1 MDRTSVIVV
10 TICVILLFTWP
21 ALLEKISPTPPQPI
35 QPTNAAPARVAGQTN
50 APNTAPF
57 QQAPPS
63 QGTVSPDFEAPV
75 KLDSPKISIL
85 ESEESYYI
93 FTSEGGLKTVEL
105 KKPHVVLGDNVDL
118 LWDTNNGDADS
129 KPIILNHGVEI
140 PVFALKGIDN
150 SEFSMIADGNLVT
163 MVSTNKAG
171 IRITKELR
179 AGTNYLLHSTITLT
193 NPMTEPVALPQWKL
207 MLGTAMPL
215 QADVKYPVWGAQW
228 HNGEDMEDIDEG
240 WFDNRTLGC
249 IPGTPRAYFMSA
261 GQPVKWVGIHN
272 RFFTMCTIPM
282 EGATGGQV
290 YSTKTTHRLPNDPQ
304 EEDEQHVHPTGVLA
318 SLQFDAKVL
327 QPGQSI
333 VQKFTTYAGPKE
345 YQVLKAHSQTLDER
359 RMAVARQNGV
369 DPSQI
374 RLFKKTSLEST
385 MGFDGF
391 FGFFATILL
400 RSMNGIHGF
409 GLGYAMCIIV
419 ITIIIKILFW
429 PLTKKSTV
437 SMKRMAAYQPQM
449 AEIREKYKDD
459 PQKMN
464 KRIMEFMREHKINPM
479 GGCLPILIQLPVF
492 FGFFTMLRS
501 AAELRGAEF
510 LWACDLSQTDTVAYV
525 AGFPI
530 NPLPVIMGVTMLLQ
544 ARMTPVS
551 PTADATQQKI
561 MKYMP
566 LMFIVILYNFSA
578 GLTLYWT
585 VQNML
590 SILQTKLT
598 KNIVVEAPLK
608 SENSPLAK
616 PIKNKRKRKK

>member
-21 ALLEKISPTPPQPI
+21 ALMEKISPTPPQPI
-35 QPTNAAPARVAGQTN
+35 QPTNAAPAQVAGQTN

-63 QGTVSPDFEAPV
+63 QGTFSSDFEAPV

-85 ESEESYYI
+85 ESEGSSYI

-118 LWDTNNGDADS
+118 LWDTNNGDVVS
-129 KPIILNHGVEI
+129 KPIILNHGVAL
-140 PVFALKGIDN
+140 PLFALKGIDD
-150 SEFSMIADGNLVT
+150 SEFSITADDSLVT

-171 IRITKELR
+171 IRITKEFS
-179 AGTNYLLHSTITLT
+179 AGTNYLLHSKITLANSMSET
-193 NPMTEPVALPQWKL
+193 VAVQPWKL
-207 MLGTAMPL
+207 MLGTSMPL
-215 QADVKYPVWGAQW
+215 QSEESYPVWGAQW
-228 HNGEDMEDIDEG
+228 HNGEDMEDIDES
-240 WFDNRTLGC
+240 WFTNSTLGC
-249 IPGTPRAYFMSA
+249 IPGTPRTEFRSA
-261 GQPVKWVGIHN
+261 GQPIKWVGIHN
-272 RFFTMCTIPM
+272 RFFAMTTMPAPEMST
-282 EGATGGQV
+282 EALSGARV
-290 YSTKTTHRLPNDPQ
+290 YSTTTANHRLPNEPQ
-304 EEDEQHVHPTGVLA
+304 DEHEQFVNDTGILAALEFNSRVL
-318 SLQFDAKVL
+318 K
-327 QPGQSI
+327 PGESVVKQ
-333 VQKFTTYAGPKE
+333 FTTYAGPKE
-345 YQVLKAHSQTLDER
+345 YRLLEAHALTYENSIDS
-359 RMAVARQNGV
+359 V
-369 DPSQI
+369 
-374 RLFKKTSLEST
+374 

-391 FGFFATILL
+391 FGYFAKILL
-400 RSMNGIHGF
+400 WAMSGIHNSF
-409 GLGYAMCIIV
+409 GLGYALCIIV
-419 ITIIIKILFW
+419 ITIIIKLLFW
-429 PLTKKSTV
+429 PLTRASTV
-437 SMKRMAAYQPQM
+437 SMKRMAAYQPHM

-459 PQKMN
+459 SQKMN
-464 KRIMEFMREHKINPM
+464 KRIMEFMREHKINPL
-479 GGCLPILIQLPVF
+479 GGCLPILIQIPVF

-501 AAELRGAEF
+501 AVELRGAQF
-510 LWACDLSQTDTVAYV
+510 LWACDLSQSDTVAHI

-530 NPLPVIMGVTMLLQ
+530 NPLPMIMGVTMILQ

-608 SENSPLAK
+608 SADSPLAK

>member
-35 QPTNAAPARVAGQTN
+35 QPTNAAPAQVAGQTN

-57 QQAPPS
+57 QQAPLS
-63 QGTVSPDFEAPV
+63 QGPVSPDFEAPV
-75 KLDSPKISIL
+75 KLDSPKTSII

-93 FTSEGGLKTVEL
+93 FTSEGGLKAVEL

-118 LWDTNNGDADS
+118 LWDTNNGDVDS
-129 KPIILNHGVEI
+129 KPIILNHGVEL
-140 PVFALKGIDN
+140 PVFALKGIDD
-150 SEFSMIADGNLVT
+150 SEFSITADDNLVT

-171 IRITKELR
+171 IRITKEFS
-179 AGTNYLLHSTITLT
+179 AGTNYLLHSTITLA
-193 NPMTEPVALPQWKL
+193 NPMSEPVAVQPWKL
-207 MLGTAMPL
+207 MLGTSMPL
-215 QADVKYPVWGAQW
+215 QAGGRYPVWGAQW
-228 HNGEDMEDIDEG
+228 HNGEDMEDIDES
-240 WFDNRTLGC
+240 WFANRTLGC
-249 IPGTPRAYFMSA
+249 FPGTPRTEFWSA
-261 GQPVKWVGIHN
+261 GQPINWVGVHN
-272 RFFTMCTIPM
+272 RFFAMTTMPT
-282 EGATGGQV
+282 EALSGARV
-290 YSTKTTHRLPNDPQ
+290 YSTTTTHRLPNERL
-304 EEDEQHVHPTGVLA
+304 EEDEQYVHDSGILA
-318 SLQFDAKVL
+318 GLQFDAQVL
-327 QPGQSI
+327 KPGESV
-333 VQKFTTYAGPKE
+333 VQQFTTYAGPKE
-345 YQVLKAHSQTLDER
+345 YRLLEAHALTYGNSIDS
-359 RMAVARQNGV
+359 V
-369 DPSQI
+369 
-374 RLFKKTSLEST
+374 

-391 FGFFATILL
+391 FGFFAKILL
-400 RSMNGIHGF
+400 WAMSSIHSSF
-409 GLGYAMCIIV
+409 GLGFALCIIV

-429 PLTKKSTV
+429 PLTRASTI

-459 PQKMN
+459 KEKQN
-464 KRIMEFMREHKINPM
+464 KRMMEFMREYKINPM
-479 GGCLPILIQLPVF
+479 GGCLPILIQIPVF

-501 AAELRGAEF
+501 AVELRGAEF
-510 LWACDLSQTDTVAYV
+510 LWACDLSQSDTIAEI

-530 NPLPVIMGVTMLLQ
+530 NPLPMIMGVTMLLQ

-551 PTADATQQKI
+551 PTADATTQKV

>member
-1 MDRTSVIVV
+1 MDRTAIIVV

-21 ALLEKISPTPPQPI
+21 QLLKKISPTPPQPI
-35 QPTNAAPARVAGQTN
+35 QPTNAAPARVAEQTN
-50 APNTAPF
+50 SPNTDPF
-57 QQAPPS
+57 RQAPPS
-63 QGTVSPDFEAPV
+63 QGPVSSDFEAPV

-85 ESEESYYI
+85 ESEESSYI

-129 KPIILNHGVEI
+129 KPIILNHGVEM

-171 IRITKELR
+171 IRITKKFR

-215 QADVKYPVWGAQW
+215 QAGGRYPVWGAQW

-249 IPGTPRAYFMSA
+249 FPGTPRPYFMSA
-261 GQPVKWVGIHN
+261 GQPVKWVGVNN
-272 RFFTMCTIPM
+272 RFFAMTTMPE
-282 EGATGGQV
+282 EGFSAANV
-290 YSTKTTHRLPNDPQ
+290 YSIKTTHDLLNDPQ
-304 EEDEQHVHPTGVLA
+304 EEDEQYVHDTGILA
-318 SLQFDAKVL
+318 SLQFGAKVL
-327 QPGQSI
+327 QPGENI
-333 VQKFTTYAGPKE
+333 VQQFTTYAGPKE
-345 YQVLKAHSQTLDER
+345 YQLLQSHTHTYKNSMD
-359 RMAVARQNGV
+359 
-369 DPSQI
+369 
-374 RLFKKTSLEST
+374 SL

-391 FGFFATILL
+391 FGFFAKILL
-400 RSMNGIHGF
+400 RAMNGIHGF
-409 GLGYAMCIIV
+409 GLGYAYCIIV

-429 PLTKKSTV
+429 PLTRASTV

-459 PQKMN
+459 KEKLN
-464 KRIMEFMREHKINPM
+464 KRMMEFMREHKINPM
-479 GGCLPILIQLPVF
+479 GGCLPILIQIPVF

-501 AAELRGAEF
+501 AVELRGAQF
-510 LWACDLSQTDTVAYV
+510 LWACDLSQADTVAHV

-530 NPLPVIMGVTMLLQ
+530 NPLPLIMGATMLLQ
-544 ARMTPVS
+544 ARITPVS
-551 PTADATQQKI
+551 PTMDPTQQKI

-566 LMFIVILYNFSA
+566 LMFIVILYSFSA

-598 KNIVVEAPLK
+598 KNIVVEAPDVTKTK
-608 SENSPLAK
+608 SALAK
-616 PIKNKRKRKK
+616 PAKPKTKRKK

>member
-1 MDRTSVIVV
+1 MDRTAIIVV

-21 ALLEKISPTPPQPI
+21 ALLEKVSPTPPAQP
-35 QPTNAAPARVAGQTN
+35 QPTNAAPIQVPGQT
-50 APNTAPF
+50 APPATAPLR
-57 QQAPPS
+57 QAPPAHPPFNPGF
-63 QGTVSPDFEAPV
+63 QPPV
-75 KLDSPKISIL
+75 KLDSPKLSIL
-85 ESEESYYI
+85 ETEDSSYI
-93 FTSEGGLKTVEL
+93 FTSEGGVKTVEL
-105 KKPHVVLGDNVDL
+105 KEPHVVMGKNFDL
-118 LWDTNNGDADS
+118 LWGTNNGDVNS
-129 KPIILNHGVEI
+129 TPIKLNHGVDL
-140 PVFALKGIDN
+140 PVFALVGVDD
-150 SEFSMIADGNLVT
+150 SEFSINTGRNLVT
-163 MVSTNKAG
+163 MVSTNQAG
-171 IRITKELR
+171 IRITKEFS
-179 AGTNYLLHSTITLT
+179 ADTNYLLHSTITLA
-193 NPMTEPVALPQWKL
+193 NSKSEPITLNQRKL

-215 QADVKYPVWGAQW
+215 QADGGYPVWGAQW

-240 WFDNRTLGC
+240 WFANRTLGC
-249 IPGTPRAYFMSA
+249 IPGTARPYFMSA

-290 YSTKTTHRLPNDPQ
+290 YSTKTNQPLPNDPH
-304 EEDEQHVHPTGVLA
+304 EEGEQYVHLTGVLA

-327 QPGQSI
+327 QPGESI
-333 VQKFTTYAGPKE
+333 VQQFTTYAGPKE
-345 YQVLKAHSQTLDER
+345 YQVLKAHSQT
-359 RMAVARQNGV
+359 
-369 DPSQI
+369 
-374 RLFKKTSLEST
+374 FKKTSLEST

-400 RSMNGIHGF
+400 RSMNGIHSF

-530 NPLPVIMGVTMLLQ
+530 NPLPMIMGVTMLLQ

-585 VQNML
+585 LSNML
-590 SILQTKLT
+590 SIVQTKLT
-598 KNIVVEAPLK
+598 RNIVVEAPVK
-608 SENSPLAK
+608 SANSALAK
-616 PIKNKRKRKK
+616 PAKPKPKPKPKK

>member
-21 ALLEKISPTPPQPI
+21 ALLEKISPIPPQPI
-35 QPTNAAPARVAGQTN
+35 QPTNATPAQVAGQTN

-57 QQAPPS
+57 QQAPLS
-63 QGTVSPDFEAPV
+63 QGPVSPDFEAPV
-75 KLDSPKISIL
+75 KLDSPKTSII

-93 FTSEGGLKTVEL
+93 FTSEGGLKAVEL

-118 LWDTNNGDADS
+118 LWDTNNGDVDS
-129 KPIILNHGVEI
+129 KPIILNHGVEL
-140 PVFALKGIDN
+140 PLFALKGIDD
-150 SEFSMIADGNLVT
+150 SEFSITADDNLVT

-171 IRITKELR
+171 IRITKEFS
-179 AGTNYLLHSTITLT
+179 AGTNYLLHSTITLA
-193 NPMTEPVALPQWKL
+193 NPMSEPVAVQPWKL
-207 MLGTAMPL
+207 MLGTSMPL
-215 QADVKYPVWGAQW
+215 QAGGRYPVWGAQW
-228 HNGEDMEDIDEG
+228 HNGEDMEDIDES
-240 WFDNRTLGC
+240 WFANRTLGC
-249 IPGTPRAYFMSA
+249 FPGTPRTEFWSA
-261 GQPVKWVGIHN
+261 GQPINWVGVHN
-272 RFFTMCTIPM
+272 RFFAMTTMPT
-282 EGATGGQV
+282 EALSGARV
-290 YSTKTTHRLPNDPQ
+290 YSTTTTHRLPNERL
-304 EEDEQHVHPTGVLA
+304 EEDEQYVHDSGILA
-318 SLQFDAKVL
+318 GLQFDAQVL
-327 QPGQSI
+327 KPGESV
-333 VQKFTTYAGPKE
+333 VQQFTTYAGPKE
-345 YQVLKAHSQTLDER
+345 YRLLEAHALTYGNSIDS
-359 RMAVARQNGV
+359 V
-369 DPSQI
+369 
-374 RLFKKTSLEST
+374 

-391 FGFFATILL
+391 FGFFAKILL
-400 RSMNGIHGF
+400 WAMSSIHSSF
-409 GLGYAMCIIV
+409 GLGFALCIIV

-429 PLTKKSTV
+429 PLTRASTI

-459 PQKMN
+459 KEKQN
-464 KRIMEFMREHKINPM
+464 KRMMEFMREYKINPM
-479 GGCLPILIQLPVF
+479 GGCLPILIQIPVF

-501 AAELRGAEF
+501 AVELRGAEF
-510 LWACDLSQTDTVAYV
+510 LWACDLSQSDTIAEI

-530 NPLPVIMGVTMLLQ
+530 NPLPMIMGVTMLLQ

-551 PTADATQQKI
+551 PTADATTQKV

>member
-1 MDRTSVIVV
+1 MDRTAIIVV

-21 ALLEKISPTPPQPI
+21 TLLEKVSPTTPAQP
-35 QPTNAAPARVAGQTN
+35 QPTNAPPIQVPGQAN
-50 APNTAPF
+50 APRSVPIT
-57 QQAPPS
+57 QAPPTQVPLS
-63 QGTVSPDFEAPV
+63 TDLQPPV
-75 KLDSPKISIL
+75 KLDSPKLSIL
-85 ESEESYYI
+85 ETEDSSYI
-93 FTSEGGLKTVEL
+93 FTSAGGLKTVEL
-105 KKPHVVLGDNVDL
+105 KEPHVVMGKNVDL
-118 LWDTNNGDADS
+118 LWGTNNGDVNS
-129 KPIILNHGVEI
+129 IPIKLNHGVDL
-140 PVFALKGIDN
+140 PVFALKGVDDA
-150 SEFSMIADGNLVT
+150 EFSLVNSRGRVT
-163 MVSTNKAG
+163 MISTNQSG
-171 IRITKELR
+171 IRISKQFN
-179 AGTNYLLHSTITLT
+179 ADTNYLLHTTITLT
-193 NPMTEPVALPQWKL
+193 NPKKEPITLNQRKL

-290 YSTKTTHRLPNDPQ
+290 YSIKTTHRLPNDPQ
-304 EEDEQHVHPTGVLA
+304 EEDAQYVHLTGVLA

-327 QPGQSI
+327 QPGESI
-333 VQKFTTYAGPKE
+333 IQQFTTYAGPKE
-345 YQVLKAHSQTLDER
+345 YQVLKAHSQT
-359 RMAVARQNGV
+359 
-369 DPSQI
+369 
-374 RLFKKTSLEST
+374 FKKTSLEST

-400 RSMNGIHGF
+400 RSMNGIHSF

-585 VQNML
+585 LSNML
-590 SILQTKLT
+590 SIVQTKLT
-598 KNIVVEAPLK
+598 RNIVVEAPVK
-608 SENSPLAK
+608 SANLALAK
-616 PIKNKRKRKK
+616 PEKPKPKSKPKKQSPTKP

>member
-21 ALLEKISPTPPQPI
+21 VLLEKISPTPPQPI
-35 QPTNAAPARVAGQTN
+35 QPTNAAPAQVAGQTN

-57 QQAPPS
+57 QQAPLS
-63 QGTVSPDFEAPV
+63 QGPVSPDFEAPV

-85 ESEESYYI
+85 ESEESFYI

-105 KKPHVVLGDNVDL
+105 KKPHVILGDNVDL
-118 LWDTNNGDADS
+118 LWDTNNEGADL
-129 KPIILNHGVEI
+129 KPITLNHGVES
-140 PVFALKGIDN
+140 PVFALKGVDN
-150 SEFSMIADGNLVT
+150 SEFSMIANGNLVT

-171 IRITKELR
+171 IRITKKFS

-207 MLGTAMPL
+207 MLGTSMPL
-215 QADVKYPVWGAQW
+215 QAGGRYPVWGAQW
-228 HNGEDMEDIDEG
+228 HNGEDMEDIDVS
-240 WFDNRTLGC
+240 WFANSTLGC
-249 IPGTPRAYFMSA
+249 FDGTPRPYFMSA
-261 GQPVKWVGIHN
+261 GQPINWVGVHN
-272 RFFTMCTIPM
+272 RFFAMTTMPNTNNLEALP
-282 EGATGGQV
+282 GARV
-290 YSTKTTHRLPNDPQ
+290 YSITTTHRQLDDPL
-304 EEDEQHVHPTGVLA
+304 EEDEQYVHDSGIQA
-318 SLQFDAKVL
+318 GLQFDAQVL
-327 QPGQSI
+327 KPGES
-333 VQKFTTYAGPKE
+333 VEQKFTTYAGPKE
-345 YQVLKAHSQTLDER
+345 YRLLKAH
-359 RMAVARQNGV
+359 AVTYGNSIDSV
-369 DPSQI
+369 
-374 RLFKKTSLEST
+374 

-391 FGFFATILL
+391 FGFFAKILL
-400 RSMNGIHGF
+400 WAMSGIHNSF
-409 GLGYAMCIIV
+409 GLGYALCIIV

-429 PLTKKSTV
+429 PLTRASTV

-459 PQKMN
+459 KEKQN
-464 KRIMEFMREHKINPM
+464 KRMMEFMREYKINPM
-479 GGCLPILIQLPVF
+479 GGCLPILIQIPVF

-501 AAELRGAEF
+501 AVELRGAQF
-510 LWACDLSQTDTVAYV
+510 LWACDLSQSDTIAHI

-530 NPLPVIMGVTMLLQ
+530 NPLPMIMGVTMLLQ

-551 PTADATQQKI
+551 PTADANTQKI

-566 LMFIVILYNFSA
+566 LMFIVILYNFSS

>member
-1 MDRTSVIVV
+1 MDRTAIIVV

-21 ALLEKISPTPPQPI
+21 ALLEKVSPTPPAQP
-35 QPTNAAPARVAGQTN
+35 QPTNAAPIQVPGQT
-50 APNTAPF
+50 APPTTAPLR
-57 QQAPPS
+57 QAPPTHPPFNPGF
-63 QGTVSPDFEAPV
+63 QPPV
-75 KLDSPKISIL
+75 KLDSPKLSTL
-85 ESEESYYI
+85 ETADSSYI
-93 FTSEGGLKTVEL
+93 FTSAGGLKTVEL
-105 KKPHVVLGDNVDL
+105 KQPHVVMGKNVDL
-118 LWDTNNGDADS
+118 LWGTNNGDVNS
-129 KPIILNHGVEI
+129 TPIKLNHGVDL
-140 PVFALKGIDN
+140 PVFALVGVDD
-150 SEFSMIADGNLVT
+150 SEFSINTGRNLVT
-163 MVSTNKAG
+163 MVSTNQAG
-171 IRITKELR
+171 IRITKEFS
-179 AGTNYLLHSTITLT
+179 ADTNYLLHSTITLA
-193 NPMTEPVALPQWKL
+193 NSKSEPITLNQRKL

-215 QADVKYPVWGAQW
+215 QADGGYPVWGAQW

-240 WFDNRTLGC
+240 WFANRTLGC
-249 IPGTPRAYFMSA
+249 IPGTARPYFMSA

-282 EGATGGQV
+282 EGASGGQV
-290 YSTKTTHRLPNDPQ
+290 YSTKTNHPLLNDPQ
-304 EEDEQHVHPTGVLA
+304 EEDEQYVHLTGVLA

-327 QPGQSI
+327 QPGESI
-333 VQKFTTYAGPKE
+333 VQQFTTYAGPKE
-345 YQVLKAHSQTLDER
+345 YQVLKAHSQT
-359 RMAVARQNGV
+359 
-369 DPSQI
+369 
-374 RLFKKTSLEST
+374 FKKTSLEST

-400 RSMNGIHGF
+400 RSMNGIHSF

-530 NPLPVIMGVTMLLQ
+530 NPLPMIMGVTMLLQ

-585 VQNML
+585 LSNML
-590 SILQTKLT
+590 SIVQTKLT
-598 KNIVVEAPLK
+598 RNIVVEAPVK
-608 SENSPLAK
+608 SANSALAK
-616 PIKNKRKRKK
+616 PAKPKPKPKPKK

>member
-1 MDRTSVIVV
+1 MDRTAIIVV

-21 ALLEKISPTPPQPI
+21 TLLEKVSPTPPAQP
-35 QPTNAAPARVAGQTN
+35 QPTNAPPIQVPGQAN
-50 APNTAPF
+50 APRSVPIT
-57 QQAPPS
+57 QAPPTQAPLS
-63 QGTVSPDFEAPV
+63 TDLQPPV
-75 KLDSPKISIL
+75 KLDSPKLSIL
-85 ESEESYYI
+85 ETEDSSYI
-93 FTSEGGLKTVEL
+93 FTSAGGLKTVEL
-105 KKPHVVLGDNVDL
+105 KAPHVVMGKNVDL
-118 LWDTNNGDADS
+118 LWGPTNGDVNS
-129 KPIILNHGVEI
+129 IPIKLNHGVDL
-140 PVFALKGIDN
+140 PVFALKGVDDA
-150 SEFSMIADGNLVT
+150 EFSLVNSRGRVT
-163 MVSTNKAG
+163 MISTNQSG
-171 IRITKELR
+171 IRISKQFN
-179 AGTNYLLHSTITLT
+179 ADTNYLLHTTITLT
-193 NPMTEPVALPQWKL
+193 NPKKEPITLNQRKL

-272 RFFTMCTIPM
+272 RFFAMTTMPTD
-282 EGATGGQV
+282 GATGGRV
-290 YSTKTTHRLPNDPQ
+290 YSIKTTHRLLNDPQ
-304 EEDEQHVHPTGVLA
+304 DEDEQYVNPTGILA

-327 QPGQSI
+327 QPGERI
-333 VQKFTTYAGPKE
+333 VQQFTTYAGPKE
-345 YQVLKAHSQTLDER
+345 YQVLEAHGQKYKNKVET
-359 RMAVARQNGV
+359 V
-369 DPSQI
+369 
-374 RLFKKTSLEST
+374 

-391 FGFFATILL
+391 FGFFAKILL
-400 RSMNGIHGF
+400 WAMSGIHSSL
-409 GLGYAMCIIV
+409 GLGYALCIIV

-429 PLTKKSTV
+429 PLTRASTV

-459 PQKMN
+459 KEKQN
-464 KRIMEFMREHKINPM
+464 KRIMEFMREYKINPM
-479 GGCLPILIQLPVF
+479 GGCLPILIQIPVF

-501 AAELRGAEF
+501 AVELRGAEF
-510 LWACDLSQTDTVAYV
+510 LWACDLSQSDTIAHI

-530 NPLPVIMGVTMLLQ
+530 NPLPMIMGVTMLLQ

-551 PTADATQQKI
+551 PTADANTQKI

>member
-1 MDRTSVIVV
+1 MDRTAIIVV

-21 ALLEKISPTPPQPI
+21 ALLEKVSPTPPAQP
-35 QPTNAAPARVAGQTN
+35 QPTNAAPIQVPGQT
-50 APNTAPF
+50 APPTTAPLR
-57 QQAPPS
+57 QAPPTHPPFNPGF
-63 QGTVSPDFEAPV
+63 QPPV
-75 KLDSPKISIL
+75 KLDSPKLSIL
-85 ESEESYYI
+85 ETADSSYI

-105 KKPHVVLGDNVDL
+105 KEPHVAMGKNFDL
-118 LWDTNNGDADS
+118 LWGTNNGDVNS
-129 KPIILNHGVEI
+129 TPIKLNHGVDL
-140 PVFALKGIDN
+140 PVFALVGVDD
-150 SEFSMIADGNLVT
+150 SEFSINTGRNLVT
-163 MVSTNKAG
+163 MVSTNQAG
-171 IRITKELR
+171 IRITKEFS
-179 AGTNYLLHSTITLT
+179 ADTNYLLHSTITLA
-193 NPMTEPVALPQWKL
+193 NSKSEPITLNQRKL

-215 QADVKYPVWGAQW
+215 QADGGYPVWGAQW

-240 WFDNRTLGC
+240 WFANRTLGC
-249 IPGTPRAYFMSA
+249 IPGTARPYFMSA

-290 YSTKTTHRLPNDPQ
+290 YSTKTNQSLPNDPH
-304 EEDEQHVHPTGVLA
+304 EEGEQYVHLTGVLA

-327 QPGQSI
+327 QPGESI
-333 VQKFTTYAGPKE
+333 VQQFTTYAGPKE
-345 YQVLKAHSQTLDER
+345 YQVLKAHSQT
-359 RMAVARQNGV
+359 
-369 DPSQI
+369 
-374 RLFKKTSLEST
+374 FKKTSLEST

-400 RSMNGIHGF
+400 RSMNGIHSF

-530 NPLPVIMGVTMLLQ
+530 NPLPMIMGVTMLLQ

-585 VQNML
+585 LSNML
-590 SILQTKLT
+590 SIVQTKLT
-598 KNIVVEAPLK
+598 RNIVVEAPVK
-608 SENSPLAK
+608 SANSALAK
-616 PIKNKRKRKK
+616 PAKPKPKPKPKK

>member
-57 QQAPPS
+57 RQAPPS
-63 QGTVSPDFEAPV
+63 QGPVSPDFKAPV
-75 KLDSPKISIL
+75 KLDSPEISIL

-118 LWDTNNGDADS
+118 LWDTNNGDVDS
-129 KPIILNHGVEI
+129 KPIILNHGVEL
-140 PVFALKGIDN
+140 PVFALKGIDD
-150 SEFSMIADGNLVT
+150 SEFSITADDNRVT

-171 IRITKELR
+171 IRITKEFS
-179 AGTNYLLHSTITLT
+179 AGTNSNYLLHSTITLA
-193 NPMTEPVALPQWKL
+193 NPMSEPVAVQPWKL
-207 MLGTAMPL
+207 MLGTMPP
-215 QADVKYPVWGAQW
+215 QAEGRYAVWGAQW
-228 HNGEDMEDIDEG
+228 HNGEDMEDIDKS
-240 WFDNRTLGC
+240 WFTNSTLGC
-249 IPGTPRAYFMSA
+249 FPGTPRTEFMSA
-261 GQPVKWVGIHN
+261 GQPIKWVGIHN
-272 RFFTMCTIPM
+272 RFFAMTTMPDPEMPT
-282 EGATGGQV
+282 EALSGARV
-290 YSTKTTHRLPNDPQ
+290 YSTTTTTHRLPNEPQ
-304 EEDEQHVHPTGVLA
+304 DEDEQYVNDPGILA
-318 SLQFDAKVL
+318 ALEFDAQVL
-327 QPGQSI
+327 KPGESI
-333 VQKFTTYAGPKE
+333 KKQFITYAGPKE
-345 YQVLKAHSQTLDER
+345 YRLLKALALTYENSIDS
-359 RMAVARQNGV
+359 V
-369 DPSQI
+369 
-374 RLFKKTSLEST
+374 

-391 FGFFATILL
+391 FGFFAKILMWAM
-400 RSMNGIHGF
+400 SSIHSSF
-409 GLGYAMCIIV
+409 GLSYALCIIV

-429 PLTKKSTV
+429 PLTRASTV

-459 PQKMN
+459 KEKQN
-464 KRIMEFMREHKINPM
+464 KRIMEFMREYKINPM
-479 GGCLPILIQLPVF
+479 GGCLPILIQIPVF

-501 AAELRGAEF
+501 AVELRGAEF
-510 LWACDLSQTDTVAYV
+510 LWACDLSQSDTIADI

-530 NPLPVIMGVTMLLQ
+530 NPLPMIMGVTMLLQ
-544 ARMTPVS
+544 ARMTPAS
-551 PTADATQQKI
+551 PTADANTQKI